1 MSTIIKLENIVK
13 KFYVGQPNELLILNN
28 INLKV
33 EKGEFI
39 SIVGPSRKW
48 KININE
54 FNGNSR

>member
-1 MSTIIKLENIVK
+1 MSTIIKLENIIK

>member
-1 MSTIIKLENIVK
+1 MSTIMKLENVVK

-28 INLKV
+28 INLEV
-33 EKGEFI
+33 QEGEFI

-54 FNGNSR
+54 FNGNFR